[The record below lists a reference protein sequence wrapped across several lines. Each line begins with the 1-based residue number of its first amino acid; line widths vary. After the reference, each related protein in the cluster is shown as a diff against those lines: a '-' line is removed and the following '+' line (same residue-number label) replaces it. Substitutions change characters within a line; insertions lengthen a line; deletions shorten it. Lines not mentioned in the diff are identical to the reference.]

1 MVASERLPKGP
12 RDPSPAR
19 LLAVARGAEEA
30 DVVLTNL
37 RLVNVLTGEIR
48 AAEVALAGSRIAA
61 LGHGLRGRRVCDL
74 GGRFLCPGL
83 IDAHVHLE
91 SSLVRPAEYAR
102 AVVPRGV
109 TTVIANPH
117 EIANVLGAPGFR
129 LMLEEGRGLPLQ
141 ILLTVPS
148 SVPATSLATSGAC
161 LTHLDLE
168 ELAREPGVVGL
179 GEVMNVPG
187 VVAGDPDLLKELC
200 LFQHL
205 PRDGHCPG
213 LSGPSLNAYIA
224 AGISSD
230 HESVSRA
237 EAADKLHHGLRLF
250 LREGSAARNL
260 RDLLPTMTP
269 WNERWLSLCTDDR
282 EPDELLQEGGLDHV
296 LRLAMASGVNPV
308 AALRLATLNPAEHYR
323 LDDRGLIAPG
333 RRADLVVVDD
343 LRRFEAHQVW
353 QDGVPVA
360 EEGVLVSA
368 PTPSAAK
375 GGGWP
380 NTMNVDVARLDFSI
394 AARPG
399 AAHVIGVRDGQLLT
413 DKLLLPPTCQ
423 GGRVLAD
430 ASRNLAK
437 LAVVERHRGSGRC
450 GLGLVQGFGLQR
462 GALAGSVAHDHHN
475 LLVLGMDDLSMATAV
490 QAVVAAGGGLAVA
503 CGRDLLALLSLPL
516 AGLMAVAG
524 IEQVAAESR
533 QLIAAARTLGCPLQR
548 PFMTLSFL
556 GLEVIPALKLTD
568 LGLVDVAAGR
578 LVPLFLDP
586 PEGLL

>member
-1 MVASERLPKGP
+1 MVATVFLPKGP
-12 RDPSPAR
+12 RDPSMAR

-37 RLVNVLTGEIR
+37 RLVNVLTGEVR

-61 LGHGLRGRRVCDL
+61 LGQGLRGRRTCDL
-74 GGRFLCPGL
+74 GGRLLCPGL

-117 EIANVLGAPGFR
+117 EIANVLGAPGLR

-141 ILLTVPS
+141 ILITVPS
-148 SVPATSLATSGAC
+148 SVPATPLATAGAC
-161 LTHLDLE
+161 LTRQDLE
-168 ELAREPGVVGL
+168 ALAREPGVIGL

-187 VVAGDPDLLKELC
+187 VVAGDPDLLKELH
-200 LFQHL
+200 LFRHV
-205 PRDGHCPG
+205 PMDGHCPG
-213 LSGPSLNAYIA
+213 LSGPPLNAYIA

-237 EAADKLHHGLRLF
+237 EVEDKLHHGLHLF

-260 RDLLPTMTP
+260 RELLPAMTP

-282 EPDELLQEGGLDHV
+282 EPDELLQDGGLDHV
-296 LRLAMASGVNPV
+296 LRLAIASGVNPV

-333 RRADLVVVDD
+333 RRADLVAVDD

-353 QDGVPVA
+353 QDGVLVA
-360 EEGVLVSA
+360 AGGALVSA
-368 PTPSAAK
+368 PLPSPAR
-375 GGGWP
+375 GSGWP
-380 NTMNVDVARLDFSI
+380 DTMRVDVTDLDFTI

-399 AAHVIGVRDGQLLT
+399 AAHVIGVHDGQLLT

-423 GGRVLAD
+423 RGQVIAD
-430 ASRNLAK
+430 ASRDLAK
-437 LAVVERHRGSGRC
+437 LAAVERHRGSGRC

-475 LLVLGMDDLSMATAV
+475 LLVLGMDDRSMATAV
-490 QAVVAAGGGLAVA
+490 EAVVTAGGGLAVA
-503 CGRDLLALLSLPL
+503 CGRELLALLPLPL
-516 AGLMAVAG
+516 AGLMAVAS

-533 QLIAAARTLGCPLQR
+533 GLIAAARALGCSLQR

-586 PEGLL
+586 PGGKL